1 MKRSNKKNC
10 PMLRVRTGA
19 CLFCSGF
26 SGFSA
31 CSFFFFFLLLILILL
46 SFLCL
51 ISSILRKKEYRHKR
65 FSRTA
70 N

>member
-31 CSFFFFFLLLILILL
+31 CSFFFFFFASYTNIAFFFMLN
-46 SFLCL
+46 F
-51 ISSILRKKEYRHKR
+51 
-65 FSRTA
+65 
-70 N
+70 